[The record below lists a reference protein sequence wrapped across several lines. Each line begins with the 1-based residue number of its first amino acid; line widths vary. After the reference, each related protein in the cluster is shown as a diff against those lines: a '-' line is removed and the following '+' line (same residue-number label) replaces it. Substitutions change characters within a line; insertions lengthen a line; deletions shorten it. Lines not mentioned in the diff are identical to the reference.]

1 MFAPNNSNSVDFKFI
16 VVYDKSNKPVANSIK
31 NQARDLSINSTSWS
45 KEQYL
50 ANEPQL
56 NNDNFLLFLS
66 ESLIEEN
73 LSNPQLQ
80 LHSLIEG
87 VNYKKQGNAIGIFVE
102 DINYIEAAK
111 RLGNSLKEDWL
122 IQVAAL
128 IGTHLIG
135 ASILAT
141 VRYRSKKKKAKLYLL
156 FKASDE
162 FIRKYLKSF
171 VSGELNK

>member
-141 VRYRSKKKKAKLYLL
+141 VRYMSKKKKAKLYLL